1 MIFLDPMSDI
11 AFKKLFGDQAK
22 SEIVISFLNSIL
34 GRKEGENIVSVVI
47 TDPYNNPDTKWLKTS
62 IVDVRCVDQSGKNY
76 IIELQVESQDDYPER
91 SQYYAALAMARQLK
105 IGGEYGSVMPVIFVG
120 VLDFNLFDDPAYLSH
135 HKILNTKTYAH
146 SLQHLEFHFIE
157 LQKFHKNIDQLDDLV
172 DKWIYLL
179 KNAATLNTIPKQLK
193 SPAALVE
200 AMEVLEEGNMSPAEL
215 TVYDRFVDARR
226 VAESIKKTQLRIG
239 REEGLEQGREEGR
252 HEGRQ
257 EGRHEVLCEMAFKL
271 LLQFSPEEVAQMT
284 GLSIEEIKSIVSE
297 KR

>member
-34 GRKEGENIVSVVI
+34 GRQEGEKIVSVVII

-135 HKILNTKTYAH
+135 HKILNTKTYVH

-157 LQKFHKNIDQLDDLV
+157 LQKFHKNIDELDDLV

-179 KNAATLNTIPKQLK
+179 KNAAMLNTIPKQFK

-215 TVYDRFVDARR
+215 TAYDRFVDARR
-226 VAESIKKTQLRIG
+226 VAESVKQTQLRM
-239 REEGLEQGREEGR
+239 GREEGR
-252 HEGRQ
+252 EESR
-257 EGRHEVLCEMAFKL
+257 V
-271 LLQFSPEEVAQMT
+271 EVARNMLVD
-284 GLSIEEIKSIVSE
+284 GLSIAKVAMYSGLTIEQIK
-297 KR
+297 KLKKG